1 MSPSPAAASTPADLL
16 VRAIDVIELASHH
29 IFSELEAVNFQSPT
43 ELMALSDDEQDQ
55 VRQTEDQSF
64 QSRPAIS
71 AVNFCLRS
79 AISLLAV
86 AHTLTDPPHEM
97 TPQEREEDW
106 KKLGLHTKLAG
117 RAAYRA
123 SLILCDP
130 IAGTVR
136 GEPAER
142 PAPVALP
149 PALAL
154 PVFPVA
160 KAAKVRILVV
170 DDDSVIALLL
180 QHTLSRLGYD
190 VIGPA
195 ATSDQAIELA
205 RHTQPDLVLMDIN
218 LGAGGDGIQAAA
230 SIAKL
235 RRAPV
240 IFLTA
245 YSEDAVLGRARGSG
259 AYGYLLKPFTERGL
273 HATIQ
278 MALER
283 YRSDIVLADSELRLQ
298 RALDGTG
305 QAAPAPAT
313 RPPVPA

>member
-1 MSPSPAAASTPADLL
+1 MATSPADLL

-43 ELMALSDDEQDQ
+43 ELMALSDDEQQQ
-55 VRQTEDQSF
+55 VRETEDQNF
-64 QSRPAIS
+64 KSRPAIS

-86 AHTLTDPPHEM
+86 AHTLTDPPHAM

-136 GEPAER
+136 GGPAER
-142 PAPVALP
+142 PVMAAQP

-154 PVFPVA
+154 PTGDVA
-160 KAAKVRILVV
+160 KDAKVRVMVV
-170 DDDSVIALLL
+170 DDDSVVALLL
-180 QHTLSRLGYD
+180 QHTLGRLGYQ

-195 ATSDQAIELA
+195 ATSDQAIDLA
-205 RHTQPDLVLMDIN
+205 RETQPDLVLMDIN

-235 RRAPV
+235 RRVPV
-240 IFLTA
+240 VFLTA

-283 YRSDIVLADSELRLQ
+283 WRSDTVLSDSELRLR
-298 RALDGTG
+298 RALYG
-305 QAAPAPAT
+305 AREPSPAHAT
-313 RPPVPA
+313 RPPVLAG